1 MQNKHNFF
9 FPFWESQ
16 RSGGGVKGVVIID
29 IKEPKKLKWQIKE
42 VMSCDVLPLA
52 MFCIVSAV
60 GG

>member
-1 MQNKHNFF
+1 MEL
-9 FPFWESQ
+9 FPLWESQ
-16 RSGGGVKGVVIID
+16 RSGGGMKGVVLID

>member
-1 MQNKHNFF
+1 MEF
-9 FPFWESQ
+9 FPLWESQ
-16 RSGGGVKGVVIID
+16 RSGGGVKGVVLI
-29 IKEPKKLKWQIKE
+29 EPKKLKWKIKE